1 MLVYRF
7 YGAVRIDGKIY
18 LAKTQYRSSKGANE
32 AYDYKI
38 TEVKLIV
45 SGSSTS
51 NARTNPTSIS
61 IAKVLKEVEKSYD
74 NGKKL
79 LEEREKIAEEETLS
93 RLSPDSQQIFDTAK
107 EKFGTTL
114 DMLHTI
120 GFEYKGGTISDNEL
134 RYILW
139 RSHENLKDGRYADV
153 FSQAKYL
160 HINAVVLG
168 VSIHAPTGVRLVGA
182 HRLAAQVHVSI
193 HAPTRGATVMV
204 QKY

>member
-1 MLVYRF
+1 MLVHRF

-18 LAKTQYRSSKGANE
+18 IAKTTIQEFKGKTNE

-107 EKFGTTL
+107 
-114 DMLHTI
+114 
-120 GFEYKGGTISDNEL
+120 KGSEQPLTCST
-134 RYILW
+134 
-139 RSHENLKDGRYADV
+139 
-153 FSQAKYL
+153 
-160 HINAVVLG
+160 
-168 VSIHAPTGVRLVGA
+168 P
-182 HRLAAQVHVSI
+182 
-193 HAPTRGATVMV
+193 
-204 QKY
+204 